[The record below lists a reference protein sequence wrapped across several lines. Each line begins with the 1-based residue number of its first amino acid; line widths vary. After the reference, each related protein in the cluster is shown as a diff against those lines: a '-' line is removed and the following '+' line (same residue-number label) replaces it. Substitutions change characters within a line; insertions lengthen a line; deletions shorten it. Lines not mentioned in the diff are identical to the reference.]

1 MDSRRDPP
9 TTYFG
14 GGDSYRPAYGSRR
27 ASPPRKTS
35 PPPLSR
41 TEHHRDGIQPGPRRE
56 RPSRSAN
63 TTPVE
68 SPRSPVV
75 SNSGENA
82 TALGRPSD
90 PRHWRKATF
99 PTNGT
104 SAIASAKGVASAPVN
119 ITPDQ
124 PSKAGQVENA
134 VSLWL
139 KENIRRAVLEDRL
152 DHVNEE
158 LEGAKNEEEEY
169 KVRFPDHRL
178 MHEQL
183 SSSYKKIEVKAQK
196 LSVRIQESTAKENKL
211 IASMNDQ
218 QRDFLAG
225 AIPVAE
231 GDAYTQATNMIPKIR
246 EMENKIRLQE
256 LELQSLRR
264 LANEYNVE
272 DQHTVLQRLDRQDQ
286 RLTTHEEK
294 ITGHSNKLEENR
306 QSLHG
311 YKETLNAHKQS
322 ISDLDLRLTSSEG
335 SEDEQT
341 TEGIAE
347 TRAKLKSHDFQ
358 FANLS
363 SVFTSQ
369 RDHKDLSSA
378 LAGLKAS
385 SAQVQADIL
394 SAKTDVNDVKAGN
407 TELKNEIKQLQTSAA
422 SMKDDLLQTIRLS
435 TRSHSH
441 SESGQ
446 APPNPQDIQQI
457 KEDVQQIQ
465 KEITSLAK
473 NLAELKTKPSSPT
486 DPDFA
491 ALRTKV
497 EKLSS
502 FEGHYEKFYEDT
514 KSRLRMNEDKLSVHD
529 GTLQQLRE
537 LQTILE
543 SWQSE
548 AQKAQKAAD
557 ANIADHYQAVVNL
570 QGHLTSK
577 LSNVEKQYNDF
588 TKSVEATTKQH
599 MASSSAAAKAQ
610 FDALKQELDSIKPL
624 VYRNDNSIKALDT
637 RWNAIS
643 TAHLHKSIIN
653 SLVPLGPL
661 CEQIKEDHA
670 KLLGRVNNVQDGNAH
685 LQREI
690 DTLRLESSRQ
700 APTADAAFQSQL
712 ADLRVR
718 IDSIANQR
726 QDLPAGICEQLEKV
740 QQEVH
745 QIRSKAE
752 QITALPQGNAALSEL
767 TDKVKQVQEEM
778 IVLQSR
784 PEGDPEGIRQLLEAT
799 KCLRGQTVAC
809 ETKADH
815 QQENLTVFEQRI
827 SATDQ
832 RIVEI
837 SNNIKDVRA
846 RTGQVARFQSV
857 IATIQNQVKKLESQV
872 STDVSE
878 KFRRIQEA
886 VDEFQD
892 TVNGLK
898 HEPTIN
904 TAVNSNARIVDIRAV
919 LQDFEKCF
927 SALIYREDTF
937 VKITNLASTVSE
949 DFIKDFIEKE
959 PGRVQVRNI
968 WFRGNK
974 DANRKK
980 TNRHA
985 LIQLQTPDPHQVIK
999 KVNGQRWKG
1008 REPSAIAVDDEA
1020 IETVLLNKSEAE
1032 QASPCSGTPH
1042 SLPAVPVTTSA
1053 AYNIDDQDDT
1063 ITVDDSICTPQHR
1076 LPRYVD
1082 KARPFQSG
1090 NHPGRT
1096 KSNEHSSYNCYT
1108 LCARNEEES
1117 RGAWKKQ

>member
-1 MDSRRDPP
+1 M
-9 TTYFG
+9 
-14 GGDSYRPAYGSRR
+14 
-27 ASPPRKTS
+27 
-35 PPPLSR
+35 
-41 TEHHRDGIQPGPRRE
+41 
-56 RPSRSAN
+56 
-63 TTPVE
+63 
-68 SPRSPVV
+68 
-75 SNSGENA
+75 SNSGESA
-82 TALGRPSD
+82 AALGRPSD

-104 SAIASAKGVASAPVN
+104 NTNVASVN
-119 ITPDQ
+119 VTPNQ
-124 PSKAGQVENA
+124 PSKPGQVEAAGPPHRPVQVENA

-152 DHVNEE
+152 DRVNEE
-158 LEGAKNEEEEY
+158 LEGAKNEEEEH
-169 KVRFPDHRL
+169 KTRFPNHRL

-196 LSVRIQESTAKENKL
+196 LSARIQESNAKENKL
-211 IASMNDQ
+211 IASMNNQ
-218 QRDFLAG
+218 QRDFVAG

-231 GDAYTQATNMIPKIR
+231 VNAYTQATNMIPKIQG
-246 EMENKIRLQE
+246 MENKIRLQE

-272 DQHTVLQRLDRQDQ
+272 DQHTILQRLDRQDQ

-322 ISDLDLRLTSSEG
+322 ISDLDLRLTSSED
-335 SEDEQT
+335 SEGEHT
-341 TEGIAE
+341 IEGIAE
-347 TRAKLKSHDFQ
+347 IRAKLKSHDFQ

-363 SVFTSQ
+363 SAFTSQ

-385 SAQVQADIL
+385 SAQVQADVL
-394 SAKTDVNDVKAGN
+394 SAKTDVIDVKAGN
-407 TELKNEIKQLQTSAA
+407 TELKNEVKQLQTSAA

-441 SESGQ
+441 PEFGQ
-446 APPNPQDIQQI
+446 APPPPQDIQQI
-457 KEDVQQIQ
+457 KKDVQQIQ
-465 KEITSLAK
+465 KEITSLDK

-514 KSRLRMNEDKLSVHD
+514 KSRLRMSEDKLSVHD
-529 GTLQQLRE
+529 GTLRQLRE

-543 SWQSE
+543 SRQSE

-557 ANIADHYQAVVNL
+557 ANIADEDRAVANL
-570 QGHLTSK
+570 QGQLQMLQKSTPINPATLPVEVTSK

-599 MASSSAAAKAQ
+599 MAVSSAAAKAQ
-610 FDALKQELDSIKPL
+610 FDALKQELDSVKPL

-670 KLLGRVNNVQDGNAH
+670 KLLGRVNNVQDENAQ

-690 DTLRLESSRQ
+690 NTLRLESSRQ
-700 APTADAAFQSQL
+700 GPTANAAFQSQL

-718 IDSIANQR
+718 IDGIANQR
-726 QDLPAGICEQLEKV
+726 QELPAVVCQQLEKV

-745 QIRSKAE
+745 ELRSNAE
-752 QITALPQGNAALSEL
+752 QITALPQGNAVLSEL
-767 TDKVKQVQEEM
+767 TEKVKQVQEEM

-799 KCLRGQTVAC
+799 KCLRSQTVAY
-809 ETKADH
+809 ETKADY
-815 QQENLTVFEQRI
+815 QQENLTVFKQRM

-832 RIVEI
+832 RIVDI
-837 SNNIKDVRA
+837 RNDIKDVRA

-857 IATIQNQVKKLESQV
+857 IATMQNQVKKLESQV
-872 STDVSE
+872 PTDVSE
-878 KFRRIQEA
+878 KFGKIQEA
-886 VDEFQD
+886 VDGFQE

-898 HEPTIN
+898 HELIATN
-904 TAVNSNARIVDIRAV
+904 TAVNSDARVVDTRAV
-919 LQDFEKCF
+919 RQDFEKCF

-959 PGRVQVRNI
+959 PGHVQVRNI

-974 DANRKK
+974 DAIRKK

-1008 REPSAIAVDDEA
+1008 REPSAIAADDEA
-1020 IETVLLNKSEAE
+1020 IEAVLLNKSEAE
-1032 QASPCSGTPH
+1032 QASPSSGTPH

-1063 ITVDDSICTPQHR
+1063 ITVDDSTQQPSSQASALASTDYLDMWTRPGPSNLGTTPAGPSR
-1076 LPRYVD
+1076 TSTPATTATRS
-1082 KARPFQSG
+1082 ARG
-1090 NHPGRT
+1090 TKRRAEEPGRSNSTT
-1096 KSNEHSSYNCYT
+1096 KSGSK
-1108 LCARNEEES
+1108 
-1117 RGAWKKQ
+1117 RGRLNS